1 MANNRFITNQ
11 INSCIISGRF
21 EWRLAEQR
29 VIFGNDIH
37 LVCYLP
43 NEPSCCSHYNRQWT
57 VGTSYKLIIM
67 NGLSHNKTKYNE
79 ELNQS
84 DHLSI
89 LTIHSLSESD
99 VNIPYECVYKF
110 QKFRSVLQLKENIY
124 ECKYD

>member
-1 MANNRFITNQ
+1 MSRQIYNETNFLYF
-11 INSCIISGRF
+11 SGRF

-29 VIFGNDIH
+29 VVFGNDIH

-43 NEPSCCSHYNRQWT
+43 DEPSCCSEDNRQWN
-57 VGTSYKLIIM
+57 VGTPYKLIIM
-67 NGLSHNKTKYNE
+67 NGVSHNKTKYNE

-89 LTIHSLSESD
+89 LTIKSFSESD

-110 QKFRSVLQLKENIY
+110 QKFRSVLQLNESIF